1 MEDTFGSLEHEAID
15 SVPASPSK
23 VVAVNADS
31 SLRSRIMT
39 NWNRRTAS
47 DQEVSKND
55 AVIIVSYFL
64 PVILSKKANGGW
76 QASWDKENLL
86 SMQLD
91 ARTIWVGSIRY
102 ANAPIPVEEEEA
114 VASVL
119 ATMNCFPVFV
129 NQGVHHQFY
138 ELYCKQHLWLIM
150 HHIADVY
157 GPLNT
162 ADKSVKSQQQM
173 WFNYS
178 SVHKLFREKIMEVYQ
193 PGYLIWIHGFHLLLL
208 PSFLR
213 RVIPQ
218 AKIGYFF
225 HTPFP
230 SSEIWRTMSRREDLL
245 RGILGA
251 DQIGFHLYEYARHF
265 MTCCHRLLGYN
276 SDMNANGVMTVNV
289 DGREV
294 AVTCIHVGV
303 DLPRLNEVF
312 TSDPFTSE
320 VQYWK
325 SKFPNKVVISGIDRL
340 ERLKGIPLKLMA
352 IDKFMQENPQWH
364 GKVVFPFIGITAAER
379 GQDYRQTLHDVNIF
393 VNQINEKYKE
403 TSNGPVI
410 YFAEKNDRE
419 IRLSHRLA
427 YFAAADVLL
436 MTATRDG
443 LNRYPMEFTL
453 ARSMHGKLVESGVI
467 PYVPIE
473 GAGLP
478 SQGLIIIG
486 EFISS
491 ARVMRGAMIV
501 NPWRVDDVK
510 DAIKHAIE
518 MGPVERADRSRRNLE
533 FSTRLTTANWA
544 KHILYDLKSVERSD
558 DPSANYAVGFGL
570 QYKVM
575 NLKAGFLP
583 LDVQEVCKSYRN
595 ARHRLILLD
604 WGGTLV
610 PNVDKHDKLQAYA
623 MATGAAS
630 REGVSQDLKHVL
642 EILSSDPKNVVFVVS
657 GKEVRTVTD
666 YFGSIRGLGL
676 AAEHGF
682 YYLWPN
688 NDLVPSASSDKGK
701 WQTVMETIDDA
712 WKASAKMVM
721 DIFVQRTHGT
731 YIEQKGNALIWQYSD
746 ADPEFGFLQSKELEE
761 HLNLIMANYRVE
773 VIRGGGVA
781 DGYIEVRPVGASKGL
796 FLDHAISTM
805 RASNQEADFILTIG
819 DDNSDEPMFERISLL
834 TQEQSS
840 HLHAYSV
847 TVGKK
852 PTEAKAYL
860 DDPAAVL
867 ELLQSISKYSQR
879 DRKFFSV
886 MDLPSQLPSDF
897 SGFSMKSAKLDPA
910 PVCYAVL
917 VNQLLRH
924 SYFLFECRKLVVS

>member
-1 MEDTFGSLEHEAID
+1 MIRYVTVQKNRALRQIIEDRFGSLELEDYGIA
-15 SVPASPSK
+15 PPSPSR
-23 VVAVNADS
+23 VVTVNVDDS
-31 SLRSRIMT
+31 SQRKRVFSSWSRRST
-39 NWNRRTAS
+39 N
-47 DQEVSKND
+47 DQDVGKHD

-64 PVILSKKANGGW
+64 PVILSKDSNGRW
-76 QASWDKENLL
+76 QAAWDKENLL

-102 ANAPIPVEEEEA
+102 ANAPIPVEEEDS
-114 VASVL
+114 VAALLSL
-119 ATMNCFPVFV
+119 MNCFPVFI
-129 NQGVHHQFY
+129 NQTMHHQFY
-138 ELYCKQHLWLIM
+138 EIYCKQNLWLVM

-157 GPLNT
+157 GPLNHT
-162 ADKSVKSQQQM
+162 DKSVKTQQQL

-178 SVHKLFREKIMEVYQ
+178 TVHKLFREKVVEIFQ

-208 PSFLR
+208 PTFLR
-213 RVIPQ
+213 RIIPQ

-265 MTCCHRLLGYN
+265 LTTCHRLLGYN
-276 SDMNANGVMTVNV
+276 SDVNSSGLMTVNV

-294 AVTCIHVGV
+294 AITCIHVGV

-312 TSDPFTSE
+312 TSDPFTPE
-320 VQYWK
+320 VRMWK
-325 SKFPNKVVISGIDRL
+325 SKFPNKVIVSGIDRL

-352 IDKFMQENPQWH
+352 IDKFLEDNPQWH
-364 GKVVFPFIGITAAER
+364 SKVVFPFIGITASER
-379 GQDYRQTLHDVNIF
+379 GQDYKQTLHDVKICVDN
-393 VNQINEKYKE
+393 INEKYKS

-410 YFAEKNDRE
+410 YFEEKNDRE

-427 YFAAADVLL
+427 YFAVADVLL

-453 ARSMHGKLVESGVI
+453 ARSMHGKLVESGAITHAPV
-467 PYVPIE
+467 E

-501 NPWRVDDVK
+501 NPWRVDEVK
-510 DAIKHAIE
+510 QALKHSLE
-518 MGPVERADRSRRNLE
+518 MTATERADRSRRNLE

-544 KHILYDLKSVERSD
+544 KHVLYDLKSVERSD
-558 DPSANYAVGFGL
+558 DPNANYAVGFGL

-575 NLKAGFLP
+575 NLKAGFHA
-583 LDVQEVCKSYRN
+583 LDVQETCKAYRT

-630 REGVSQDLKHVL
+630 REVVSQEMKAVL
-642 EILSSDPKNVVFVVS
+642 EALCSDPKNVIFVVS
-657 GKEVRTVTD
+657 GKEIRTVSD
-666 YFGSIRGLGL
+666 YFGKIKNLGL

-682 YYLWPN
+682 YYQWPHHE
-688 NDLVPSASSDKGK
+688 LSSFGAQDKGK
-701 WQTVMETIDDA
+701 WQTIMDAIDDT
-712 WKASAKMVM
+712 WKASARMVM

-761 HLNLIMANYRVE
+761 HLNLIMASHRVE

-781 DGYIEVRPVGASKGL
+781 DGYIEVRPTGASKGL
-796 FLDHAISTM
+796 FLDHAITTM
-805 RASNQEADFILTIG
+805 KAANQEADFILAVG
-819 DDNSDEPMFERISLL
+819 DDNSDEPMFERIALL
-834 TQEQSS
+834 TQDLTSNQN
-840 HLHAYSV
+840 AFSV

-852 PTEAKAYL
+852 PTAAKAYV
-860 DDPAAVL
+860 DDPTAVV
-867 ELLQSISKYSQR
+867 ELLNSLCKCSQR
-879 DRKFFSV
+879 DRKFFSA
-886 MDLPSQLPSDF
+886 MDLPSQAPADF
-897 SGFSMKSAKLDPA
+897 SGFTRGKKDINTDQ
-910 PVCYAVL
+910 AV
-917 VNQLLRH
+917 
-924 SYFLFECRKLVVS
+924 S